1 MLGMAVPIR
10 RYAFTILFPNR
21 PAAFLTSPPIG
32 LSGRRLLN
40 LSFQRPSLE
49 IVPTGSNSP
58 KRIGRM
64 YGSGQILFGI
74 LIFSFDRQIKS
85 AYPIIITTSSTTGT
99 HIFYDGR
106 MLIFLVSFK
115 KLRFLSRWIDDS
127 IR

>member
-1 MLGMAVPIR
+1 M
-10 RYAFTILFPNR
+10 
-21 PAAFLTSPPIG
+21 
-32 LSGRRLLN
+32 
-40 LSFQRPSLE
+40 SFQRPSLE

>member
-10 RYAFTILFPNR
+10 WSAFTILFPNR

-32 LSGRRLLN
+32 LSGRRLGTCLFKGP
-40 LSFQRPSLE
+40 L
-49 IVPTGSNSP
+49 VPTGSNSP

-85 AYPIIITTSSTTGT
+85 ASPIIITTSSTTGT
-99 HIFYDGR
+99 HIFYDER
-106 MLIFLVSFK
+106 MRHFLLSFK